1 MGGHTNSSS
10 SFFTPLTT
18 GVSASFFLDCGCS
31 ALCFADAISA
41 RHGIALFSCDPNPG
55 KSSCDC
61 DTHGHARRKVSAL
74 RLELLEIG
82 FSLSPKTTTRKPAD
96 SASVSSFV
104 HADPRTW
111 ALHYHVRPSRM
122 ETQTQTRD
130 STLQS
135 PHVESQGPFCRVFI
149 ERDACY
155 CLPAAMFDNTG
166 SEARDHCGMFSEK
179 SWAGL

>member
-111 ALHYHVRPSRM
+111 AVTRITLSR
-122 ETQTQTRD
+122 QTIKDGRD
-130 STLQS
+130 GDANSD
-135 PHVESQGPFCRVFI
+135 
-149 ERDACY
+149 ERFNIAITAC
-155 CLPAAMFDNTG
+155 
-166 SEARDHCGMFSEK
+166 
-179 SWAGL
+179 